1 MTGEFVVAVHALVY
15 LNVKCGEDYGEGTAA
30 LSSETLA
37 KNICTNPARVRKVM
51 ASLKKAGLVGTKEG
65 VDGGYYLTGS
75 PKAMTLGDI
84 CEALDMQVV
93 SAPWRSGSQELDCPV
108 GAGMAGELD
117 LVYEDLDRTCR
128 EKLDRITVDALSRK
142 LQSANKKKD
151 SEVWLL

>member
-1 MTGEFVVAVHALVY
+1 
-15 LNVKCGEDYGEGTAA
+15 
-30 LSSETLA
+30 
-37 KNICTNPARVRKVM
+37 
-51 ASLKKAGLVGTKEG
+51 
-65 VDGGYYLTGS
+65 
-75 PKAMTLGDI
+75 MTLGDI
-84 CEALDMQVV
+84 CEALDMPVV